1 MSPIL
6 LAPLLIQAHILAA
19 GAALGLGSW
28 QLLARKGGQSHR
40 IRGYAWIGL
49 MAALALS
56 SFGITGADGR
66 YSWIHGISVA
76 VLIMLPLAALHGR
89 AGRIRAHKSMM
100 LGLFFGA
107 LIITGAFTLMPGRL
121 MHRVVFGG

>member
-1 MSPIL
+1 MSSIL
-6 LAPLLIQAHILAA
+6 AAPWLVQGHILAA
-19 GAALGLGSW
+19 AAALALGSW
-28 QLLARKGGQSHR
+28 QLLTRKGGQSHR
-40 IRGYAWIGL
+40 ARGYGWIGL

-56 SFGITGADGR
+56 SFGITGEDGR

-76 VLIMLPLAALHGR
+76 VLVLLPLAALHAR
-89 AGRIRAHKSMM
+89 AGRIGAHRGMM

-121 MHRVVFGG
+121 MHRALFGS